1 MTSVYNY
8 AKALFN
14 AAKQEDA
21 LDEVLY
27 DYETFVAAL
36 KNKQTDA
43 WLDLVDSPVLTR
55 KQKKDLI
62 FGITN
67 LHPVFVNFLK
77 MLMKD
82 YQIRSYEEIYEEFLI
97 LARQEQQ
104 VAHVRVIV
112 AKPLTSEQLKYLRK
126 ELHGWFDDLDIEIEV
141 IIDKRL
147 LGGIRVMYQGQTIDR
162 SFYSELQELKANLY

>member
-1 MTSVYNY
+1 
-8 AKALFN
+8 
-14 AAKQEDA
+14 
-21 LDEVLY
+21 
-27 DYETFVAAL
+27 
-36 KNKQTDA
+36 
-43 WLDLVDSPVLTR
+43 
-55 KQKKDLI
+55 
-62 FGITN
+62 
-67 LHPVFVNFLK
+67 
-77 MLMKD
+77 MKD